1 MVRLIKLLAFGTLML
16 GASAAGAH
24 DFFLLPE
31 RFEAPAGTGQRI
43 RATVGSS
50 FPTAETAVPA
60 ERVEQLFAQGSGSP
74 RLQLGSAG
82 PSALNLELLGAGPGA
97 VAAAVTVKPR
107 DVEYGDDRIPL
118 ILQEY
123 RVSPEALAA
132 VEALP
137 RPRTLQV
144 VSRRF
149 AKTLLCIRTCDGW
162 AAAARPV
169 GAVFEFVAVDSGRS
183 HFRLLSDGRPLGNYP
198 IDLVTSDGNRRHLST
213 DAHGDVHVPEEAR
226 GSMMLFAALL
236 TPPSGSGRFTLDLTT
251 LTFQR

>member
-1 MVRLIKLLAFGTLML
+1 MGKLERLLALSIL
-16 GASAAGAH
+16 ALAPSAAQAH

-31 RFEAPAGTGQRI
+31 RFAAPAGPVPTV

-50 FPTAETAVPA
+50 FPAAETALPA
-60 ERVEQLFAQGSGSP
+60 DRIEQLFAHGAGSP
-74 RLQLGSAG
+74 RLEPGGTADG
-82 PSALNLELLGAGPGA
+82 ALNLRLLDARPGTA
-97 VAAAVTVKPR
+97 VAAVSVRPR
-107 DVEYGDDRIPL
+107 EVDYAEDRIPL
-118 ILQEY
+118 ILEEY

-132 VEALP
+132 VAALP

-162 AAAARPV
+162 AAAARPL
-169 GAVFEFVAVDSGRS
+169 GADFEFVAVDSGRN

-198 IDLVTSDGNRRHLST
+198 VDLVTSDGSRRHLST
-213 DAHGDVHVPEEAR
+213 DAQGDVHVPEEAR
-226 GSMMLFAALL
+226 GTMMLFAALM